1 MSDIDELHLPF
12 ALFKFSG
19 SRLSGMALD
28 VDSSVVVVSGL
39 VLIGVGWV
47 DLVTTVEAG
56 RTIPFTVSGDWDKT
70 MVSVP
75 GTELELTVVD
85 VCVTPRKIQE
95 WLIWLLYDG

>member
-39 VLIGVGWV
+39 VLIGVG
-47 DLVTTVEAG
+47 
-56 RTIPFTVSGDWDKT
+56 
-70 MVSVP
+70 
-75 GTELELTVVD
+75 
-85 VCVTPRKIQE
+85 
-95 WLIWLLYDG
+95 